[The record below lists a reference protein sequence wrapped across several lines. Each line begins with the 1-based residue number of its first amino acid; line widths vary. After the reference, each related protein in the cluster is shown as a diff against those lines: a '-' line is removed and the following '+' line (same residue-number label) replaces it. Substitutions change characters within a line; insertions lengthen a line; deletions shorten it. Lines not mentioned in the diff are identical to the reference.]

1 MLIFIGKVVFLFLL
15 YIGAIRFLGKTA
27 LAQLT
32 PHDFGAIFFL
42 AYILFGAIK
51 IDGIFEGLIAGIM
64 IVAVYLLIAKL
75 TLWNKLNKLLVGQP
89 TFIIQKGDI
98 LVENLKRSRYSLTE
112 LLSAIRTAGY
122 FDISEIDYAIL
133 EPNGEISILSKQNNH
148 KGLAVPVIIEGEI
161 QHQHLHLA
169 NIDEQWL
176 KRELNHKGYRRLN
189 DIFLA
194 TIRDKD
200 LILNVYT

>member
-51 IDGIFEGLIAGIM
+51 IDGIIEGLIAGVM

-75 TLWNKLNKLLVGQP
+75 TLWNKLNKLLVGEP

-112 LLSAIRTAGY
+112 LLSTIRTAGY

-161 QHQHLHLA
+161 QYQHLHLV

-176 KRELNHKGYRRLN
+176 KRELTLKGYDHFN

-200 LILNVYT
+200 LILSVYT